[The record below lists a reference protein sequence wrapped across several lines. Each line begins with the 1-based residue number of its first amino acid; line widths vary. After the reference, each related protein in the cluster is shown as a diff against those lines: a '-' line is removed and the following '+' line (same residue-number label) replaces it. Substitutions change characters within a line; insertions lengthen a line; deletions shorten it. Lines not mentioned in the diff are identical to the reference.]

1 MDDGA
6 LGKTYKDGE
15 FIIREGEHGDCMFV
29 IQEGQVEVLK
39 ESDGSLVPIAVRGE
53 GEFFG
58 EMALFEREVR
68 RASVRARGTVRLL
81 TIDKKNLLRRL
92 QSDPSLAFRIIDTM
106 SRRIRELS
114 DGVAY
119 LSQLATQQA
128 QKLH

>member
-6 LGKTYKDGE
+6 LGKTYQDGE
-15 FIIREGEHGDCMFV
+15 FIIREGESGDCMYV
-29 IQEGQVEVLK
+29 VQEGEVEVLK
-39 ESDGSLVPIAVRGE
+39 TSDGKLVPIAVRGE

-68 RASVRARGTVRLL
+68 RASVRARGTARLL

-106 SRRIRELS
+106 ARRIRELS

-119 LSQLATQQA
+119 LSDLATQQA